1 MEGRSGENRPPVSN
15 GIKNIAIVKA
25 LQIAWVMNTN
35 EPLYLK
41 KSSRPSNKISMKEP
55 MYKVIVESIPDII
68 AKNGFANINTK
79 NNQTMNWDFR
89 YNSAF
94 SKCFLGIK

>member
-1 MEGRSGENRPPVSN
+1 
-15 GIKNIAIVKA
+15 
-25 LQIAWVMNTN
+25 MNTN

-55 MYKVIVESIPDII
+55 MYKVIVESLLDII

-79 NNQTMNWDFR
+79 NNQTMLD
-89 YNSAF
+89 
-94 SKCFLGIK
+94 C